1 MPVWSSTLLTAVGID
16 EPPAVGSDVKTGVGG
31 HDSGVEQRPRS
42 PVLKWVIGGRRC
54 RNWLGHGGQFD
65 HRSHLDIRRCR
76 HGISRPESRH
86 GLQHFRTA
94 IDEERQGLLLMPGVE
109 KC

>member
-1 MPVWSSTLLTAVGID
+1 MSGAACVPVKAGIAFCEIRMPEKIA
-16 EPPAVGSDVKTGVGG
+16 A
-31 HDSGVEQRPRS
+31 
-42 PVLKWVIGGRRC
+42 
-54 RNWLGHGGQFD
+54 GGQFD
-65 HRSHLDIRRCR
+65 HRSHLDIRSR
-76 HGISRPESRH
+76 GVSRPESRH